1 MPDWLWMILLQVVLI
16 LLNAVFAGS
25 EIAVLSVNEFKLKKL
40 AAENNRQAIKLE
52 KLTRDPSRFLSVIQI
67 AITLSGF
74 LGSAFAAD
82 NFSGALAD
90 WMAGLGIG
98 LPYNVLDTISVLLI
112 TVILSYFTLVFGEL
126 VPKQIAIHKS
136 EQMALSVSGLISAIA
151 FLFSPL
157 VRLLTWSTNAVLKL
171 LGINPDAQEEE
182 VSEEEIIM
190 MVSAGEQKGT
200 IDPQE
205 KELIEHVFAF
215 DDREAKDI
223 MVHRTDMSL
232 LDLDDP
238 DSWESVIYDNERSFI
253 PVYEKTPDHIIGIL
267 NVKKL
272 FRNRSDDS
280 LKEKIM
286 ASLEKPD
293 FVWESIKA
301 DELFAMMKKNH
312 QNMVIVLD
320 EYGGVS
326 GLITLNDLVSE
337 LVGSFEE
344 DDDLICNEDG
354 SCLARGSARIEDI
367 NDQFHTSID
376 EKYGTLNGL
385 VYALLGSVPENDVKK
400 TLTTDGL
407 QIELLRVRHHRIEQA
422 LLKAMPARAD

>member
-272 FRNRSDDS
+272 FRNRSGDS
-280 LKEKIM
+280 LKDKIM

-337 LVGSFEE
+337 LVGNFEE
-344 DDDLICNEDG
+344 DHDLICNEDG
-354 SCLARGSARIEDI
+354 SCLVRGSARIEDI

-400 TLTTDGL
+400 TLTKDGL

-422 LLKAMPARAD
+422 LLKAVPAKAD